1 VTKHRPKKNSSRS
14 RAARDVEASLAS
26 EIDATLLADLNV
38 ARLASRIRA
47 AQRRL
52 QRSTTKEAWQLYLRV
67 EEITNERYEY
77 VSRLLMRANSRW
89 RER

>member
-1 VTKHRPKKNSSRS
+1 MTKHRPKKNSSRS